1 MKNFLLLLP
10 IILLWTCKSQPQSS
24 PHLELS
30 ENHKVIF
37 LDSLE
42 AGEAITKDD
51 KENFFSLVTPLDIAI
66 QMKKNFETETPRT
79 EIINEYK
86 AFLKTDVLDFSK
98 EEMEFVNEVMKEA
111 YEMSNKVSTS
121 IFPKE
126 IKLIKTHANHYGQG
140 AYYTR
145 ENCIII
151 PKDELELKNKE
162 GFMETMFHEIS
173 HIYTR
178 YHPEK
183 QKALYK
189 LIGFSNIGNMSN
201 LLIKPELKNRILLN
215 PDGVNFAYHIELN
228 ETSGRPYSAIPIIKS
243 NEPKY
248 INSKNDFFDYIDFS
262 LYKIDIQH
270 AVRVKTDANGNST
283 INMDNIPDFF
293 EKITS
298 NTGYIIHPD
307 EIIADNFMYIMM
319 REKKNGLLRS
329 FTDDGIELL
338 KDIKKILTSDSM
350 N

>member
-10 IILLWTCKSQPQSS
+10 FILLWSCKSQPQTS
-24 PHLELS
+24 PLLELS

-42 AGEAITKDD
+42 AGEAITKDE
-51 KENFFSLVTPLDIAI
+51 KENYFSLVTPLDIAI
-66 QMKKNFETETPRT
+66 QMKKNFEPETPRT

-86 AFLKTDVLDFSK
+86 AFLKTDVLSFSK
-98 EEMEFVNEVMKEA
+98 EEMEFVNEVIKEA
-111 YEMSNKVSTS
+111 YEMSNQVSKS

-151 PKDELELKNKE
+151 PKDELDLKNKE
-162 GFMETMFHEIS
+162 GFLETIFHEIS

-228 ETSGRPYSAIPIIKS
+228 ERSGRPYSAIPIIKS

-270 AVRVKTDANGNST
+270 GVRVKTDAEGNTT
-283 INMDNIPDFF
+283 IDMDNVPDFF
-293 EKITS
+293 EKITT

-338 KDIKKILTSDSM
+338 KNIKSILINESM